1 MSASWKLSKED
12 EVSERQWAEGLRVR
26 LHGHTSGCVRKG
38 TGAFSTVGRCT
49 GRPRMGHTAKH

>member
-49 GRPRMGHTAKH
+49 GRP